1 MSLQQ
6 VGRRGFLKVALALT
20 GGMVIGLKMTGRAVA
35 ATRSLIQ
42 VMRER
47 IDGVYKAD
55 AKFPHRGSQDNEQVK
70 ELYAKFLEKPLS
82 HKAEELL
89 HTEWF
94 DKSEN
99 VKQLVAMGKFPN
111 PRFEKEFAKAPYPY
125 EYE

>member
-1 MSLQQ
+1 MSIQNI
-6 VGRRGFLKVALALT
+6 GRRGFLKVACALT
-20 GGMVIGLKMTGRAVA
+20 GGMIIGLKLTGRAVA
-35 ATRSLIQ
+35 ATRTLAQ
-42 VMRER
+42 TMRDR
-47 IDGVYKAD
+47 IAGVYGAD
-55 AKFPHRGSQDNEQVK
+55 AKFPKRGSQDNEQVK

-94 DKSEN
+94 DKSGN
-99 VKQLVAMGKFPN
+99 VADLLSSRKFPN

>member
-6 VGRRGFLKVALALT
+6 IGRRGFLKLACTLT
-20 GGMVIGLKMTGRAVA
+20 GGLIIGLKMTGRAVA
-35 ATRSLIQ
+35 ATRSLAQ

-47 IDGVYKAD
+47 IAGVYGAD
-55 AKFPHRGSQDNEQVK
+55 ARFSRRGSQDNAQVK

-89 HTEWF
+89 HTKWF
-94 DKSEN
+94 DKSVN
-99 VKQLVAMGKFPN
+99 VNELKARGKFPN
-111 PRFEKEFAKAPYPY
+111 PRFEKEFAKAPYPF